1 MTRLNKLHAMAVG
14 GVILAAGLITSGA
27 LAQQAALVDKV
38 MTPSG
43 PVDGPLDV
51 NAALQRFPLTES
63 TKTAKELL
71 AGWTTPKKLVVIV
84 DRPERTEWLQQ
95 AMPTGVHVAGVPN
108 DMAAAK
114 ELSDADAY
122 VMATGD
128 CTPSNW
134 VNSTTMKWVH
144 SSSGGSDH
152 CLRAAPILGTG
163 KILFTNSQKMKSDSL
178 SENAFGF
185 IFALARNMDIAVD
198 NQRSGTL
205 RSEHATRPPKT
216 LEGATMLVVGLGGA
230 GTEIARLAHEFG
242 VNVIATRAT
251 SREGPP
257 YVRYVGL
264 PHELPDM
271 IGDADIVVIAAPL
284 TSDTRNLFD
293 AAMFSKMRKGAMLV
307 NFTRA
312 EIVNAVDLAVAL
324 KNGTVGSA
332 GLAWATSEP
341 LPSSHP
347 LWSAP
352 NLILTPWQ
360 GTGGSAGA
368 RINPGVAEKSD
379 TPAPVR
385 SAAAGDNSALQRDNE
400 LRWVLVRENMRRFA
414 SGEKMYSV
422 FDVKRGY

>member
-1 MTRLNKLHAMAVG
+1 MNRIQALHVLSGA
-14 GVILAAGLITSGA
+14 LLAGLIASA
-27 LAQQAALVDKV
+27 VQAQQAASPGKV

-43 PVDGPLDV
+43 VLDGPLDV
-51 NAALQRFPLTES
+51 NTALQKFPLTES
-63 TKTAKELL
+63 AKSAKELL
-71 AGWTTPKKLVVIV
+71 TNWTPPKKLVVIV
-84 DRPERTEWLQQ
+84 DKPERTAWLQQ
-95 AMPTGVHVAGVPN
+95 VMPTGVRVVGAIN
-108 DMAAAK
+108 DAAAAK
-114 ELSDADAY
+114 ELADADAY

-128 CTPSNW
+128 CTPANW
-134 VNSTTMKWVH
+134 SGSSAMKWVH

-152 CLRAAPILGTG
+152 CLRAAPVLGTG
-163 KILFTNSQKMKSDSL
+163 KILFTNSQKVKSDSL

-198 NQRSGTL
+198 NQRAGTL
-205 RSEHATRPPKT
+205 VSERPARAAKT

-242 VNVIATRAT
+242 MNVIATRAT
-251 SREGPP
+251 SREGPS
-257 YVRYVGL
+257 YVKYVGL
-264 PHELPDM
+264 SHELPNM

-284 TSDTRNLFD
+284 TPDTNNLFNS
-293 AAMFSKMRKGAMLV
+293 AMFSKMRRGAMLV

-312 EIVNAVDLAVAL
+312 EIVNAQDLAAAL
-324 KNGTVGSA
+324 KDGRVGSA
-332 GLAWATSEP
+332 GMAWATDEP

-368 RINPGVAEKSD
+368 RINPGRAEGTGSA
-379 TPAPVR
+379 PALVR
-385 SAAAGDNSALQRDNE
+385 AVNPGLQRDNE

-414 SGEKMYSV
+414 SGEKMYSM